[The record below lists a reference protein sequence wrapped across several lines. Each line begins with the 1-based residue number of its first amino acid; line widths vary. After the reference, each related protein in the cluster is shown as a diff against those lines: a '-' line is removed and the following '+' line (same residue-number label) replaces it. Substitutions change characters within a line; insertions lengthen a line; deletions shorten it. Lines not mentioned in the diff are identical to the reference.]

1 MIAGMPPGTGVHSDG
16 AILDGVLE
24 RITFA
29 NPETG
34 YTIAR
39 IDPGRGGPDMI
50 TAVGPLL
57 GAQVGESLRMR
68 GRWTSHPKYG
78 KQFEVHSYTTVLPAT
93 AAGIQRYLG
102 SGLIKGIGP
111 VMAERMVNR
120 FGVDIMHIIEDSPG
134 RLIEVEGLGPK
145 RTAMITAAW
154 AEQKAIK
161 EVMIFLQGVGVS
173 TSLAVRIYKKYG
185 DASISVVRAEPYR
198 LASDVWGI
206 GFKTAD
212 TIAAAVGIAR
222 DSPERIKAGLAYT
235 LSEAADD
242 GHCYLPAPNLIADA
256 AKILDVPA
264 ELITPCLDE
273 LAAAEGVVRE
283 AVPASAGTDPQ
294 VPAVYLPPFYQAERS
309 LASSLLRLLAARED
323 RLAAFTSVDWDK
335 VLGWLR
341 GRTGS
346 SLAPEQEEAVRL
358 ALTSRIAV
366 LTGGPGC
373 GKSFTVRSVVEL
385 ARAKGARIILAAPTG
400 RAAKR
405 LAELTG
411 HEAATIHRLLQL
423 RPGGE
428 PSFDAATPLDA
439 DLVVV
444 DETSMVDVILANK
457 LVKAVPPGAH
467 LLLVGDVDQLPSVGA
482 GEVLRD
488 LLSAGSL
495 PVVRLRR
502 IFRQAQ
508 QSGIVINAHR
518 INDGQPPGLTG
529 FADFFWFSCEEA
541 EQTAELVVDI
551 VARRIPARFG
561 LDPRRDVQVLC
572 PMHRGP
578 TGAGNLNTLLQEAL
592 TPFREGQQER
602 RYGGRVFRIGDKVTQ
617 LRNNYEKG
625 AAGVF
630 NGTVGVVTGM
640 SLDDHTLTVL
650 TDEDEKVDYGF
661 DELDELAH
669 AYAVTIHRSQGSEYP
684 AVVIPLTMGSW
695 MMLQRNL
702 LYTGVTRARKLVVLA
717 GSRRALAV
725 AVRTRGAGRRHTSLG
740 YRLRLH
746 RAQPE
751 QQAGRRDG
759 RGTGHEQRDASC
771 GRGDRLQ
778 DPGPVDAAD
787 GPEQLPLGHRLARTD
802 GRLPPALVLTAQPQ
816 EAAKMSR
823 RPVRAGA
830 RGRVVGHAERREDPV
845 EPADV
850 RVDGGPFDEAA
861 AAGFGDD
868 GRDAGGGRSRAGGA
882 ADRTVRTR
890 FLADD
895 VAEPVRGGQLAGP
908 GLGRA
913 RVVERERLKR
923 LDHVA
928 GVHVDQRIG
937 ARDELRECRV
947 RQPVGESPRRVA
959 REAPV
964 EVLAVVGHD
973 ERAAGAE
980 RGQVQHRHR
989 DNPAA
994 QFPFLEAPGP
1004 LADAGSRRVLR
1015 AVHSG
1020 QDGEPRAVAG
1030 AGQLD
1035 DGYLQAGQRERV
1047 TARGRGHASVL
1058 HG

>member
-1 MIAGMPPGTGVHSDG
+1 MPDASD
-16 AILDGVLE
+16 LEGVLE
-24 RITFA
+24 RVTFA

-39 IDPGRGGPDMI
+39 IDPARRSGLPRDGDLV

-57 GAQVGESLRMR
+57 GAQIGESLRMR

-93 AAGIQRYLG
+93 VQGIQRYLG

-111 VMAERMVNR
+111 VMAERMVTH
-120 FGVDIMHIIEDSPG
+120 FGVDVMHVIEDEPG
-134 RLIEVEGLGPK
+134 RLTEVDGLGPK
-145 RTAMITAAW
+145 RSAMIITAW

-161 EVMIFLQGVGVS
+161 EVMVFLQGVGVS
-173 TSLAVRIYKKYG
+173 TSLAVRIFKKYG
-185 DASISVVRAEPYR
+185 DASISVVRSEPYR

-212 TIAAAVGIAR
+212 TIAGAVGIAR

-264 ELITPCLDE
+264 ELIGPCLDE
-273 LAAAEGVVRE
+273 LAAVEGVVRE
-283 AVPASAGTDPQ
+283 SVPAKAQDKTAETDQQ

-309 LASSLLRLLAARED
+309 LASSLLRLLGTRDD
-323 RLAAFTSVDWDK
+323 RLGAFATVDWEK
-335 VLGWLR
+335 ALGWLR
-341 GRTGS
+341 GRTGA
-346 SLAPEQEEAVRL
+346 SLAPEQEDAVRL
-358 ALTSRIAV
+358 ALTSRVSV

-385 ARAKGARIILAAPTG
+385 ARARGARIVLAAPTG

-428 PSFDAATPLDA
+428 PSFDATTPLDA

-488 LLSAGSL
+488 LLGAGAL
-495 PVVRLRR
+495 PVVRLTK

-508 QSGIVINAHR
+508 QSGIVLNAHR
-518 INDGQPPGLTG
+518 INDGHLPALTG
-529 FADFFWFSCEEA
+529 FADFFWFSCDDTD
-541 EQTAELVVDI
+541 QTAELVVDI

-561 LDPRRDVQVLC
+561 LDPRRDVQVLS

-578 TGAGNLNTLLQEAL
+578 AGAGNLNLLLQEAL
-592 TPFREGQQER
+592 TPYRDGQPER

-630 NGTVGVVTGM
+630 NGTVGVVTGL
-640 SLDDHTLTVL
+640 SVTDHTLTVL
-650 TDEDEKVDYGF
+650 TDEDEQVDYGF

-702 LYTGVTRARKLVVLA
+702 LYTAVTRAKKLVVLA

-725 AVRTRGAGRRHTSLG
+725 AVRTRGAGRRHTAL
-740 YRLRLH
+740 
-746 RAQPE
+746 
-751 QQAGRRDG
+751 D
-759 RGTGHEQRDASC
+759 C
-771 GRGDRLQ
+771 
-778 DPGPVDAAD
+778 
-787 GPEQLPLGHRLARTD
+787 RLAPRM
-802 GRLPPALVLTAQPQ
+802 LT
-816 EAAKMSR
+816 
-823 RPVRAGA
+823 
-830 RGRVVGHAERREDPV
+830 
-845 EPADV
+845 
-850 RVDGGPFDEAA
+850 
-861 AAGFGDD
+861 
-868 GRDAGGGRSRAGGA
+868 
-882 ADRTVRTR
+882 
-890 FLADD
+890 
-895 VAEPVRGGQLAGP
+895 
-908 GLGRA
+908 
-913 RVVERERLKR
+913 
-923 LDHVA
+923 
-928 GVHVDQRIG
+928 
-937 ARDELRECRV
+937 
-947 RQPVGESPRRVA
+947 
-959 REAPV
+959 
-964 EVLAVVGHD
+964 
-973 ERAAGAE
+973 
-980 RGQVQHRHR
+980 
-989 DNPAA
+989 
-994 QFPFLEAPGP
+994 
-1004 LADAGSRRVLR
+1004 
-1015 AVHSG
+1015 
-1020 QDGEPRAVAG
+1020 
-1030 AGQLD
+1030 
-1035 DGYLQAGQRERV
+1035 
-1047 TARGRGHASVL
+1047 
-1058 HG
+1058 